1 MWQEEEE
8 EVGAWEEVGG
18 KGVGEKK
25 KMNGKRERQKVA
37 SRKRKCNRYGEE
49 NSRDG
54 GRRDE
59 EEEEGEGV
67 RKRKG

>member
-25 KMNGKRERQKVA
+25 KMNGKRERGRRWRVGRGSAIDMGRKIVGMEVGGMKK
-37 SRKRKCNRYGEE
+37 RKRERE
-49 NSRDG
+49 
-54 GRRDE
+54 
-59 EEEEGEGV
+59 
-67 RKRKG
+67 